1 MQRTRELRLYEKL
14 QGKQK
19 KEKEVEQ
26 AEPPPESFLPCP
38 DDGNLSKLFIC
49 FMPQIYFDN

>member
-19 KEKEVEQ
+19 KEKEVEPT
-26 AEPPPESFLPCP
+26 EPPPESFLPCP
-38 DDGNLSKLFIC
+38 DDGN
-49 FMPQIYFDN
+49 